1 MRADSSRTNPA
12 RHVNRAQQPA
22 VKRPVGRRILL
33 TSLAAGAVGVTP
45 LLFYIL
51 LGPKDGNPI
60 GLGLLAMLAVPV
72 AVIGGVIGVVTMAV
86 EFFGLTKR

>member
-1 MRADSSRTNPA
+1 MNPA
-12 RHVNRAQQPA
+12 RNVNRAQQPA
-22 VKRPVGRRILL
+22 AKRGVGLRILK
-33 TSLAAGAVGVTP
+33 TSLIAGAIGVAP
-45 LLFYIL
+45 LLLYIL

-72 AVIGGVIGVVTMAV
+72 AVIGGVIGVVTIAV

>member
-1 MRADSSRTNPA
+1 MNPA
-12 RHVNRAQQPA
+12 RNVNRAQQPA
-22 VKRPVGRRILL
+22 AKRGVGLRILL

-45 LLFYIL
+45 LILYVL

-72 AVIGGVIGVVTMAV
+72 AVIGAVIGVVTMAV
-86 EFFGLTKR
+86 EFFVLTKR